1 MNNQPP
7 VIFGAAEWTKLGGP
21 LNAVP
26 QGRTAARGAAM
37 RRTQS
42 AVDAAAELVKFSTS
56 PDLTPKRTM
65 GYSNISASPHRVRR
79 IDLRDQGRGDGA
91 APPAAKV
98 ARLGTR
104 PPPPPPVWERRSSS
118 IDSVATE
125 VVGVSPRTEDGLLP
139 GGGVDNENDETKF
152 SPVSESASVRTRPI
166 APRPPLGRTPSPPA
180 KNHCQRYGP
189 YLFGQAGAAEDPP
202 PFSLPSARKSTAT
215 APGAQPPLSV
225 SQMPPHDVRLVC
237 DAAVQLAC
245 AGVATAL
252 QSVADQAR
260 AVASCISPTQQ
271 LQP

>member
-1 MNNQPP
+1 MDEA
-7 VIFGAAEWTKLGGP
+7 GWT
-21 LNAVP
+21 AQRRAT

-125 VVGVSPRTEDGLLP
+125 VVGVSPDGLEDGANH
-139 GGGVDNENDETKF
+139 GGGVANENDETKF
-152 SPVSESASVRTRPI
+152 SPVSEPASVRTRPI
-166 APRPPLGRTPSPPA
+166 APRPPLRRTPSPPS
-180 KNHCQRYGP
+180 KK
-189 YLFGQAGAAEDPP
+189 
-202 PFSLPSARKSTAT
+202 SLPTIWPLPFWAGRRCGGPPAVLAAVGQEEHGDRTGRAA
-215 APGAQPPLSV
+215 APLGEP
-225 SQMPPHDVRLVC
+225 
-237 DAAVQLAC
+237 DAAA
-245 AGVATAL
+245 
-252 QSVADQAR
+252 
-260 AVASCISPTQQ
+260 
-271 LQP
+271 

>member
-1 MNNQPP
+1 MDEA
-7 VIFGAAEWTKLGGP
+7 GWT
-21 LNAVP
+21 AQRRAT

-56 PDLTPKRTM
+56 PDLTPKRPM

-125 VVGVSPRTEDGLLP
+125 VVGVSPDGLEDGANH
-139 GGGVDNENDETKF
+139 GGGVANENDETKF

-166 APRPPLGRTPSPPA
+166 APRPALRRTPSPPSKKPPCPR
-180 KNHCQRYGP
+180 KNGP
-189 YLFGQAGAAEDPP
+189 AFLGRPALRRTPRRSRCRRPGRARRPHRARNR
-202 PFSLPSARKSTAT
+202 PS
-215 APGAQPPLSV
+215 P
-225 SQMPPHDVRLVC
+225 
-237 DAAVQLAC
+237 
-245 AGVATAL
+245 
-252 QSVADQAR
+252 
-260 AVASCISPTQQ
+260 
-271 LQP
+271 

>member
-1 MNNQPP
+1 
-7 VIFGAAEWTKLGGP
+7 
-21 LNAVP
+21 
-26 QGRTAARGAAM
+26 M

-125 VVGVSPRTEDGLLP
+125 VVGVSPEGLEDGANH
-139 GGGVDNENDETKF
+139 GGGVANENDETKF

-260 AVASCISPTQQ
+260 AVASSISPTPQ

>member
-1 MNNQPP
+1 MDEA
-7 VIFGAAEWTKLGGP
+7 GWT
-21 LNAVP
+21 AQRRAT

-104 PPPPPPVWERRSSS
+104 PLPPPPVWERRSSS

-125 VVGVSPRTEDGLLP
+125 VVGVSPDGLEDGANH
-139 GGGVDNENDETKF
+139 GGGVANENDETKF

-166 APRPPLGRTPSPPA
+166 APRPALGRTPSPPQQKIIA
-180 KNHCQRYGP
+180 HDMPLPFLGRP
-189 YLFGQAGAAEDPP
+189 ALRRPP
-202 PFSLPSARKSTAT
+202 RRSRCRRPGRARRPHRARNRPSR
-215 APGAQPPLSV
+215 
-225 SQMPPHDVRLVC
+225 
-237 DAAVQLAC
+237 
-245 AGVATAL
+245 
-252 QSVADQAR
+252 
-260 AVASCISPTQQ
+260 
-271 LQP
+271 

>member
-104 PPPPPPVWERRSSS
+104 PLPPPPVWERRSSS
-118 IDSVATE
+118 IDTVSTE
-125 VVGVSPRTEDGLLP
+125 VMGVSPRTDGLEDGLLP
-139 GGGVDNENDETKF
+139 GGGVAEENDETKF
-152 SPVSESASVRTRPI
+152 SPVSEPASVRTRPI
-166 APRPPLGRTPSPPA
+166 APRPPLRRTPSPPS
-180 KNHCQRYGP
+180 KK
-189 YLFGQAGAAEDPP
+189 
-202 PFSLPSARKSTAT
+202 SLPTIWPLPFWAGRRCGGPPAALAAVGQEEHGDRTGRAA
-215 APGAQPPLSV
+215 APLGEP
-225 SQMPPHDVRLVC
+225 
-237 DAAVQLAC
+237 DAAA
-245 AGVATAL
+245 
-252 QSVADQAR
+252 
-260 AVASCISPTQQ
+260 
-271 LQP
+271 

>member
-1 MNNQPP
+1 
-7 VIFGAAEWTKLGGP
+7 
-21 LNAVP
+21 
-26 QGRTAARGAAM
+26 M

-56 PDLTPKRTM
+56 PDLTPKRVM
-65 GYSNISASPHRVRR
+65 GYSNVSASPHRVRR

-125 VVGVSPRTEDGLLP
+125 VVGVSPDGLEDGANH
-139 GGGVDNENDETKF
+139 GGGVANENDETKF

-166 APRPPLGRTPSPPA
+166 APRPALRRTPSPPQP
-180 KNHCQRYGP
+180 KTTLP
-189 YLFGQAGAAEDPP
+189 TKKWPSLFGQAGAAEDPP
-202 PFSLPSARKSTAT
+202 PLSLPSARKSTAT

-260 AVASCISPTQQ
+260 AVASCISPTPQ
-271 LQP
+271 LQPQP

>member
-1 MNNQPP
+1 MDEA
-7 VIFGAAEWTKLGGP
+7 GWT
-21 LNAVP
+21 AQRRAT

-56 PDLTPKRTM
+56 PDLTPKRVM
-65 GYSNISASPHRVRR
+65 GYSNVSASPHRVRR

-125 VVGVSPRTEDGLLP
+125 VVGVSPDGLEDGANH
-139 GGGVDNENDETKF
+139 GGGVANENDETKF

-166 APRPPLGRTPSPPA
+166 APRPALRRTPSPPPA
-180 KNHCQRYGP
+180 KNHVAHEKMALGRPALRRTPRRSRCRRPGRARRP
-189 YLFGQAGAAEDPP
+189 HRARNR
-202 PFSLPSARKSTAT
+202 PSR
-215 APGAQPPLSV
+215 
-225 SQMPPHDVRLVC
+225 
-237 DAAVQLAC
+237 
-245 AGVATAL
+245 
-252 QSVADQAR
+252 
-260 AVASCISPTQQ
+260 
-271 LQP
+271 

>member
-1 MNNQPP
+1 
-7 VIFGAAEWTKLGGP
+7 
-21 LNAVP
+21 
-26 QGRTAARGAAM
+26 M

-79 IDLRDQGRGDGA
+79 IDLRDQGRGD

-104 PPPPPPVWERRSSS
+104 PLPPPPVWERRSSS

-166 APRPPLGRTPSPPA
+166 APRPALRRTPSPPSKKPRCPR
-180 KNHCQRYGP
+180 KNGP
-189 YLFGQAGAAEDPP
+189 GQAGAAEDPP
-202 PFSLPSARKSTAT
+202 PLSLPSARKSTAT
-215 APGAQPPLSV
+215 ASGAQPPLSV

-260 AVASCISPTQQ
+260 AVASCISPTPQ

>member
-1 MNNQPP
+1 
-7 VIFGAAEWTKLGGP
+7 
-21 LNAVP
+21 
-26 QGRTAARGAAM
+26 M

-125 VVGVSPRTEDGLLP
+125 VVGVSPDGLEDGANH
-139 GGGVDNENDETKF
+139 GGGVANENDETKF

-166 APRPPLGRTPSPPA
+166 APRPALRRTPSPPSKKPRCPR
-180 KNHCQRYGP
+180 KNGP
-189 YLFGQAGAAEDPP
+189 GQAGAAEDPP
-202 PFSLPSARKSTAT
+202 PLSLPSARKSTAT

-252 QSVADQAR
+252 QSVAEQAR
-260 AVASCISPTQQ
+260 AVASSISPTPQ